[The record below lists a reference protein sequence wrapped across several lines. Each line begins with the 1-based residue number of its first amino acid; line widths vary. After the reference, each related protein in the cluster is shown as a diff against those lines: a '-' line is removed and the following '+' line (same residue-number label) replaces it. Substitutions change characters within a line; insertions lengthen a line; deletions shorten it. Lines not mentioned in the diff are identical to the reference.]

1 MKNGFNIVSLLSSLV
16 RLSPLHQFW
25 LNILIPVCGIIFF
38 HWTPGAVL
46 FCFVIE
52 LINYWLCN
60 TVLLLIYVSNETLKQ
75 RLLNALKFSF
85 WNIVCLIGF
94 YFAIAHLSNA
104 KDASMETNVTYG
116 QILLITFLY
125 WLQFILFL
133 RSVKD
138 KTKFTSNAIIHDVNI
153 RLTCIYLGMF
163 IIIGYGFIFWTKTKV
178 MNYALAFVMIFVK
191 NMADLVLISLKMIR
205 EEKRRNNL

>member
-1 MKNGFNIVSLLSSLV
+1 MKSTYSIFSLLSSFV

-25 LNILIPVCGIIFF
+25 LNLLIPVCGIVFF

-60 TVLLLIYVSNETLKQ
+60 TVLLLFYTSDETNRQ
-75 RLLNALKFSF
+75 RIITALKFSF
-85 WNIVCLIGF
+85 WNIVCMVGF

-116 QILLITFLY
+116 QIIIITLLY
-125 WLQFILFL
+125 WFHFIFFL

-138 KTKFTSNAIIHDVNI
+138 KSQFSSKAIIHDVNI

-163 IIIGYGFIFWTKTKV
+163 MIIGYGFIFWTKTKV
-178 MNYALAFVMIFVK
+178 MNYALVFAMLFVK
-191 NMADLVLISLKMIR
+191 NVADLLLISLKMSR
-205 EEKRRNNL
+205 ELRKR